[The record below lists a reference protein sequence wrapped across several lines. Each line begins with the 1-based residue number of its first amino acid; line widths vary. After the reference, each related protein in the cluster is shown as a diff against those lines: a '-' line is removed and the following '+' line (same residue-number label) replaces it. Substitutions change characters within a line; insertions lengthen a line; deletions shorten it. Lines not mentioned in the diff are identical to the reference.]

1 MKKIFAILSVVAM
14 MFAACT
20 PDKGGN
26 TPVPPPTFPALQ
38 EITVESGKSYEVT
51 FSTDRPWT
59 VSLSAESA
67 VYATLTY
74 TSEDGYTSTDTQ
86 FYGAAGE
93 HTVVV
98 NVREDAVSYAKD
110 IVIVVDMTLSTYT
123 ESIALLTVKRT
134 PYEITVTG
142 TVTEGE
148 STFEKGGHPADGP
161 FVSVPNTYKVTYKN
175 RFDGPEA
182 AMIVEHNFDKLYNYR
197 VYAKSKDEEG
207 NVSFGPVG
215 ADDNGFPWV
224 RLVTFGPKGEKFR
237 LTMEHADSYAVL
249 TAGVGYEAYVNIEDE
264 NGDAIVSVY
273 YLYNPNAIAPSA
285 EAVLLYNAT
294 DAAANGV
301 KLEGGGVA
309 YKLTL
314 SSPELLTTKHAAAAL
329 KVNGFNAGGFAQE
342 NLRFAHDEANDYY
355 YVTLAE
361 GASLDGLA
369 RKNNLSIA
377 TIDNNGL
384 REVAITVILDW
395 IAE

>member
-1 MKKIFAILSVVAM
+1 MKKFIAIFFGVAALFASCNSKDGNGVVEPN
-14 MFAACT
+14 F
-20 PDKGGN
+20 P
-26 TPVPPPTFPALQ
+26 PVHNL
-38 EITVESGKSYEVT
+38 TVESGKSYEIT
-51 FSTDRPWT
+51 FTAEKPWS
-59 VSLSAESA
+59 VLLPAESQ
-67 VYATLTY
+67 VYATLSY
-74 TSEDGYTSTDTQ
+74 DGVTDTQ
-86 FYGAAGE
+86 FYGVANE
-93 HTVVV
+93 ECTIVV
-98 NVREDAVSYAKD
+98 NVREGVMSYAKD
-110 IVIVVDMTLSTYT
+110 IVFNVQIELENISKDL
-123 ESIALLTVKRT
+123 ALLTVKRT

-161 FVSVPNTYKVTYKN
+161 FASVPNTYKVTYKN

-197 VYAKSKDEEG
+197 VYAKTKDEEG
-207 NVSFGPVG
+207 NVSFGPMG
-215 ADDNGFPWV
+215 ADDSGFPWV

-237 LTMEHADSYAVL
+237 LTMEHGDSYAVL

-273 YLYNPNAIAPSA
+273 YLYNPNAVAPSA

-369 RKNNLSIA
+369 RENNLSIA